1 MKKMGFTIERI
12 DADTVKGTLNLQE
25 EDQKSRHSTK
35 KSAQAT
41 QVEQK
46 EEPITE

>member
-35 KSAQAT
+35 KSAQAP